1 MRHDLAIYVR
11 LLGVQLRS
19 QMQYRTSFLMG
30 IAATALV
37 TIFEFGSLA
46 LAMQQFAMIDG
57 WSIAEIAFLYG
68 QVEFAFGWMDLLF
81 EGFDPGRF
89 GRRIRL
95 GLLDQ
100 LMLRPVGLTWQI
112 LGSDLSLRRLGRIVI
127 GAAIFIFAVQQLT
140 ISWTL
145 AKIVFVPLV
154 ILGMICYF
162 GGLFIIGATITFWTV
177 DSIELMNVLTYGGT
191 QAVSYP
197 MTIYPNWLR
206 RFFTY
211 VVPAIFL
218 NYYPALWILD
228 KPDPFRMPAFAH
240 YVAPLVG
247 AGLLGASLLV
257 WRLGLRQ
264 YQSSGT

>member
-1 MRHDLAIYVR
+1 
-11 LLGVQLRS
+11 
-19 QMQYRTSFLMG
+19 
-30 IAATALV
+30 
-37 TIFEFGSLA
+37 
-46 LAMQQFAMIDG
+46 
-57 WSIAEIAFLYG
+57 
-68 QVEFAFGWMDLLF
+68 
-81 EGFDPGRF
+81 
-89 GRRIRL
+89 
-95 GLLDQ
+95 
-100 LMLRPVGLTWQI
+100 
-112 LGSDLSLRRLGRIVI
+112 
-127 GAAIFIFAVQQLT
+127 
-140 ISWTL
+140 
-145 AKIVFVPLV
+145 
-154 ILGMICYF
+154 
-162 GGLFIIGATITFWTV
+162 
-177 DSIELMNVLTYGGT
+177 TYGGT

-228 KPDPFRMPAFAH
+228 KPDPFSLPAFAH